1 MGPGPRGWRAG
12 RGDHDPP
19 STPLRASRGK
29 GLKPFPPTGA
39 PGGRTTVQVA
49 PVPQSRRRWLAQN
62 PGGRAIQCDFPYA
75 ISDPQDL
82 VRRGPCGGTP
92 LLRARDGTGREKI
105 PNSNLPDRRSRGGGG
120 ILNRA
125 AVNDARCKSLSWYSR
140 GVCRRLRRCIAVS
153 VRVYYMGLII
163 LQRAQSLGQEY
174 TTEEE
179 GPPAPPA
186 WVLLWHFRDE
196 QGSFR
201 PRNSGD

>member
-1 MGPGPRGWRAG
+1 LVSVAG
-12 RGDHDPP
+12 RREGATTTRLPHPANLSGGALRSAPTPVGRRKTNGFLPP
-19 STPLRASRGK
+19 RPSPPPLA
-29 GLKPFPPTGA
+29 
-39 PGGRTTVQVA
+39 V
-49 PVPQSRRRWLAQN
+49 QN
-62 PGGRAIQCDFPYA
+62 PGNRAIQCDFPFA
-75 ISDPQDL
+75 ASDPQYL

-92 LLRARDGTGREKI
+92 LLRRGMARAEKKYRTQI
-105 PNSNLPDRRSRGGGG
+105 PKPSAAPRGGG
-120 ILNRA
+120 ILSRA